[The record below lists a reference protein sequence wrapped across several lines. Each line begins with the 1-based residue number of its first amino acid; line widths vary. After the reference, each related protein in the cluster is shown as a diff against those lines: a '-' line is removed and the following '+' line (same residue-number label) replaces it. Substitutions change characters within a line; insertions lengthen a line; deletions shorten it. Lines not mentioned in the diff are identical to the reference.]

1 MLKLHYPMGVQGTKY
16 VLRDDTTGEHVLI
29 SYSSRDMRPEI
40 LMFSCDG
47 LGNVR
52 SWEEL
57 YGEVGD
63 LTPRDIF
70 KVMHR
75 YNEGARAG
83 WPPRMGHP
91 NDL

>member
-1 MLKLHYPMGVQGTKY
+1 MLKVHYPMGIQGTKY
-16 VLRDDTTGEHVLI
+16 VLRDDNTGEHVLI

-52 SWEEL
+52 SWQEL

-63 LTPRDIF
+63 LSLI
-70 KVMHR
+70 HI
-75 YNEGARAG
+75 
-83 WPPRMGHP
+83 
-91 NDL
+91 